1 MLAHSTA
8 RLVLLSVAAIPVG
21 ACQLLLSVD
30 GRDVRATR
38 DADAGADAPDA
49 APSANDGAAPTFEAP
64 KPLANATG
72 VVAVALAG
80 GRAYWSQQADDAG
93 ALFVESTDGGAPRVL
108 LGGETEPPNELS
120 PGPDRVYFART
131 RFCSTSLI
139 SVGEASAPSGDLSTV
154 AGCSQSVVRFSGNG
168 RDFYAYLFG
177 AEFPKIAH
185 FALNKEGNLI
195 VSAERAQYGAVT
207 TTDEGDVIYVDEAA
221 GAIVRSG
228 GGGGATTVAPAMWV
242 SDLDNDALYTYW
254 ITTRGVVARCD
265 KRTSQVTELQRGLG
279 PLQRLAVR
287 HGAAY
292 VTEAT
297 PSTGTGRVLRIGP
310 GGELSVIAEATG
322 EPFDIAV
329 DDVRVVW
336 TDRARATVYE
346 ARLR

>member
-1 MLAHSTA
+1 MRSLSRLLAFG
-8 RLVLLSVAAIPVG
+8 LVTLPAA

-30 GRDVRATR
+30 GRNVGATSNADARA
-38 DADAGADAPDA
+38 DADAADV
-49 APSANDGAAPTFEAP
+49 APSADGGTAPTFEAP
-64 KPLANATG
+64 KPLASATG
-72 VVAVALAG
+72 VVAVTLAG
-80 GRAYWSQQADDAG
+80 GRAYWSQEADDAG
-93 ALFVESTDGGAPRVL
+93 ALFVESADGGAPRPI

-120 PGPDRVYFART
+120 PGLDRVYFART
-131 RFCSTSLI
+131 RFCSTALI
-139 SVGEASAPSGDLSTV
+139 SVGEASAPSGNLSAV

-195 VSAERAQYGAVT
+195 VSAELAQYGAVT
-207 TTDEGDVIYVDEAA
+207 TTDEGDVIYVDEAS
-221 GAIVRSG
+221 GVITRSG
-228 GGGGATTVAPAMWV
+228 GGSATTVAPATRV
-242 SDLDNDALYTYW
+242 TDLDNDALYIYW
-254 ITTRGVVARCD
+254 ITTRGVVARYD

-297 PSTGTGRVLRIGP
+297 PSAGTGRVLRVGP
-310 GGELSVIAEATG
+310 GGELAVISEAPG
-322 EPFDIAV
+322 EPFDVAV

-346 ARLR
+346 ARFR